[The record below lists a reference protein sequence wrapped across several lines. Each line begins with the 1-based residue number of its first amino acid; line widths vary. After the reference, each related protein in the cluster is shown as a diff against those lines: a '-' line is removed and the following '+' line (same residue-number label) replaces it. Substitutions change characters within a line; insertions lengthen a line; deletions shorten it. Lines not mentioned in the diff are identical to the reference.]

1 MHAALRTCLP
11 FALLVL
17 VACSSK
23 QDGQDAMAA
32 PKPAAAAASAP
43 SAAVAH
49 PREEPDCRDEPPSGN
64 DDKRP
69 RCAGFAAAL
78 TAPRAYHVASEGGE
92 CVIEGDACDLA
103 KPFKLSGCGIKD
115 YYTFTPESALAGS
128 FTYQGNMMGARVS
141 GAGDYTVDAG
151 EHGGSIQTAASRN
164 GAAGGGAL
172 GCNAI
177 NIRFKLTPIAAC
189 GAAS

>member
-1 MHAALRTCLP
+1 MHAAFRPCLP
-11 FALLVL
+11 LALLIL
-17 VACSSK
+17 AACSPNP
-23 QDGQDAMAA
+23 DGQAA
-32 PKPAAAAASAP
+32 IAPASTPAPATPVVAP
-43 SAAVAH
+43 S
-49 PREEPDCRDEPPSGN
+49 REEPDCSDEQNPRA

-69 RCAGFAAAL
+69 RCGDMIA
-78 TAPRAYHVASEGGE
+78 TSTVPRAYHVASEGGE
-92 CVIEGDACDLA
+92 CVIEGDACDLE

-164 GAAGGGAL
+164 CAAGGGAV
-172 GCNAI
+172 GCNGI